1 MKVILLERVEG
12 WGGLGDVVNVKDGYA
27 RNFLLPRQKALR
39 ATEANL
45 KVFEGQRSD
54 IEARNAK
61 ARQAAEKSGEKLDG
75 TSYILIRQAGESG
88 QLYGSVSG
96 RDVAD
101 AVNAEAASKID
112 RAMVV
117 LDKPIKTLGLHEVK
131 VRLHPEVTVT
141 VTLNIAR
148 SADEAERQARGEN
161 VISSQFEEERIA
173 DEQARPT
180 SSRAARVRTKATSPK
195 PRSSRPRP
203 RRHAGRSAGC
213 APFRFRYRFWAAL
226 RASQSR
232 VAWHAAIARWWPGR
246 SRLRAT

>member
-12 WGGLGDVVNVKDGYA
+12 KGALGDIVTVKDGYA
-27 RNFLLPRQKALR
+27 RNYLLPLHKALR
-39 ATEANL
+39 ANANSM
-45 KVFEGQRSD
+45 KVFDAQRAE
-54 IEARNAK
+54 IEARNQRAK
-61 ARQAAEKSGEKLDG
+61 EAAGKSGEKLDG

-101 AVNAEAASKID
+101 IVNDAGGKVE

-131 VRLHPEVTVT
+131 VRLHAEVTVT

-161 VISSQFEEERIA
+161 VIDQQFEEDRL
-173 DEQARPT
+173 
-180 SSRAARVRTKATSPK
+180 AAEEAAQDMKAGG
-195 PRSSRPRP
+195 
-203 RRHAGRSAGC
+203 AGSHEGD
-213 APFRFRYRFWAAL
+213 YTE
-226 RASQSR
+226 
-232 VAWHAAIARWWPGR
+232 G
-246 SRLRAT
+246 